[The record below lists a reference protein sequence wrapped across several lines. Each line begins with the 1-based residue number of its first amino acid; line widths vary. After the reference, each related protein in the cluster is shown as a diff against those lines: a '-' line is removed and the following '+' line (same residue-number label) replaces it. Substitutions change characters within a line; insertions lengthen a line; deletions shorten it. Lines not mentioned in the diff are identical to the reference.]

1 MAFVTLLSMSDWGH
15 ITNPDAWSEAVIHS
29 LYSEDPRKHL
39 ICKAIGEQT
48 ASALTMEII
57 DTNGDKLL
65 DGDFISLKEDAPI
78 FRTELSNQSRGTHF
92 FRNG

>member
-1 MAFVTLLSMSDWGH
+1 MCGNF
-15 ITNPDAWSEAVIHS
+15 
-29 LYSEDPRKHL
+29 
-39 ICKAIGEQT
+39 T